1 MLDTLFTL
9 GFGPRVNPS
18 QRLVRLLLVALI
30 GLLFGPGSALA
41 AILSPQDKVIY
52 QSAFSLADGEQWP
65 TAIREADSAQDPVL
79 RDVILWQFMQQPNS
93 GYSFDSISGFIN
105 THPHWPYLDTL
116 RLRAAQAISGQSPAK
131 LVDWFTA
138 NPPFT
143 GEGKLRF
150 AEALQAQGKTK
161 QAIAIA
167 RDAWATEIFNSDD
180 ESRLLATFG
189 SHLSR
194 QDHINRLDRL
204 LWEGHHVSS
213 RRMFHLVDANHRA
226 LAEARI
232 ALQERKGAANRMLHK
247 VPASLINTPGL
258 VYDRITWRMRKDLY
272 DGAGDL
278 MKTVGA
284 EADQAERWW
293 RARHTLARYFLRQG
307 HISTAYRIASQHAMT
322 DGSGY
327 VEAEWLAGWIA
338 LRSLNDAKTALRH
351 FNNLDGKVFTPI
363 SLARA
368 AYWQGRAAEA
378 LGQKD
383 RAQAAYMAAAAENTT
398 FYGQL
403 AAERLS
409 PGQRPPLPT
418 TPAVTAADKK
428 AFNSNDLVKVVRA
441 LAEVGQA
448 DEARR
453 FLYRLTEDAPTE
465 GQRVLAVALGAEI
478 GNRDMAVA
486 MSRRAAMKGTQVME
500 WAYPTPKGFVSPTG
514 QPETALVLSII
525 RQESNFNA
533 QAVSHAGARGLM
545 QLMPATARHLARK
558 WNIAHSADNLTSD
571 PAYNIR
577 LGSGYLE
584 ETIDRFRGSYI
595 MAVAGYN
602 AGPGR
607 PARWAQDY
615 GDPRRSVEEAVDWI
629 EMIPFNE
636 TRNYVQRV
644 MESVAIFRAQLG
656 GKAMDYTL
664 GRDLLR

>member
-1 MLDTLFTL
+1 
-9 GFGPRVNPS
+9 
-18 QRLVRLLLVALI
+18 VAFV
-30 GLLFGPGSALA
+30 GLLFGPGSAFA
-41 AILSPQDKVIY
+41 AILSPQDKAVY
-52 QSAFSLADGEQWP
+52 ESAFSLADGEQWP
-65 TAIREADSAQDPVL
+65 TAIREADAAKDPVL

-93 GYSFDSISGFIN
+93 GYSFDSIAGFVT

-116 RLRAAQAISGQSPAK
+116 RLRAAQAISGQSSAK
-131 LVDWFTA
+131 LVEWFTA

-143 GEGKLRF
+143 GEGKLRY

-161 QAIAIA
+161 QAIAMA

-180 ESRLLATFG
+180 ESRLLAAFG

-194 QDHINRLDRL
+194 QDHIDRLDRL
-204 LWEGHHVSS
+204 LWEGHHVSA
-213 RRMFHLVDANHRA
+213 RRMMNLVDAGQKA

-232 ALQERKGAANRMLHK
+232 ALQERKGAGNRMLNK
-247 VPASLINTPGL
+247 VPAALVNTPGL

-272 DGAGDL
+272 DTAGDL
-278 MKTVGA
+278 LKTVGVQHN
-284 EADQAERWW
+284 QAERWW
-293 RARHTLARYFLRQG
+293 RVRQPLARYFLRQG
-307 HISTAYRIASQHAMT
+307 HITTAYRFASQHGMS
-322 DGSGY
+322 DGSSY

-338 LRSLNDAKTALRH
+338 LRSLNDAKSAQRH
-351 FNNLDGKVFTPI
+351 FANLEGKVFTPI

-383 RAQAAYMAAAAENTT
+383 RAQAAYLTAAAQNTT

-403 AAERLS
+403 AAERLA
-409 PGQRPPLPT
+409 PAKRPPLPS
-418 TPAVTAADKK
+418 TPTVTAEDKK

-441 LAEVGQA
+441 LSEIGQA
-448 DEARR
+448 NEARR

-478 GNRDMAVA
+478 GHRELAVA
-486 MSRRAAMKGTQVME
+486 MSRRAAMQGTQVME

-514 QPETALVLSII
+514 RPETALVLSII

-545 QLMPATARHLARK
+545 QLMPATARHLAKK
-558 WNIAHSADNLTSD
+558 WKISHNPDDLTSN
-571 PAYNIR
+571 PAHNIR

-584 ETIDRFRGSYI
+584 ETIDRFNGSYI

-615 GDPRRSVEEAVDWI
+615 GDPRRSVEEAIDWI

-656 GKAMDYTL
+656 GKPIDYRL
-664 GRDLLR
+664 GQDLLR